1 MHKMKD
7 IGNGNNY
14 LLNSLKFSDY
24 LKLFDIFEMMYNA
37 YLKFK
42 ESPILLVTFIAY
54 IHYIFH
60 CIFH

>member
-1 MHKMKD
+1 MYKMKD

-14 LLNSLKFSDY
+14 LLNSLKFTNY

-42 ESPILLVTFIAY
+42 ESPILLVYFIVYFILAEK
-54 IHYIFH
+54 HK
-60 CIFH
+60 C